1 MTTRRVLLICFAL
14 LLLSLGCSGA
24 VGIRGGLPAPQVEAF
39 PQDVKGAYHLFE
51 LRCSRC
57 HTLERPLTAGV
68 TSLDHWRAYVS
79 RMRRNPGSGISPADG
94 EKILVFLA
102 FWAGE
107 GKRTEGAQ

>member
-1 MTTRRVLLICFAL
+1 MTTKRILLICAL
-14 LLLSLGCSGA
+14 FLLVLGCSGA
-24 VGIRGGLPAPQVEAF
+24 VGIRGGLPATRVEAL

-102 FWAGE
+102 FWLDE
-107 GKRTEGAQ
+107 GKRTEVSQ